1 MQQLIMII
9 HVLAA
14 VAIIAL
20 VLMQHGR
27 GADVGASFGSG
38 SSNTMF
44 GSAGA
49 VPFLMKVTVACAAIF
64 YMTSISLSYIAS
76 AHEKAAKQLDIPVLP
91 AEPVKPDVVR
101 HMKLT
106 PAADAP
112 SKSTSD
118 NNVVNF
124 RPVESGKSHTTQ
136 DAQKK
141 KAVSE

>member
-38 SSNTMF
+38 ASNTMF

-76 AHEKAAKQLDIPVLP
+76 AHEKAAKQLNIPVLP

-101 HMKLT
+101 HMLT

-118 NNVVNF
+118 NNVINF
-124 RPVESGKSHTTQ
+124 RPVESGKSHTKQ

-141 KAVSE
+141 KAISE